1 MLRIAVIFF
10 ITMIKIQFTKLGLQT
25 IIICVLSL
33 LFMLSLLLNYWQ
45 CECAHTP
52 HGAVIKS
59 DTITLHDTVKELL
72 PIVRDSIVIRKE
84 VARLKVVVP
93 QTNNVSSDT
102 SDADNIA
109 NINIEGNITQEKRD
123 SASVEV
129 PILQKMYEGKG
140 YKAYISGYHASLDSI
155 KLYRETKV
163 ITNTIQPK
171 TKRWGISLQAG
182 YGYNG
187 REFKPYIGIGVSYN
201 IFAF

>member
-1 MLRIAVIFF
+1 
-10 ITMIKIQFTKLGLQT
+10 
-25 IIICVLSL
+25 
-33 LFMLSLLLNYWQ
+33 MLSLLLNYWQ
-45 CECAHTP
+45 CERAHTP

-59 DTITLHDTVKELL
+59 DTITLHDTVTELL
-72 PIVRDSIVIRKE
+72 PMVRDSVVIRRE

-93 QTNNVSSDT
+93 QANKASYDTTNNV
-102 SDADNIA
+102 A
-109 NINIEGNITQEKRD
+109 NVEGGSIKAKRD
-123 SASVEV
+123 SVSVEV

-155 KLYRETKV
+155 KLYRDTKI
-163 ITNTIQPK
+163 ITNTIMTKP
-171 TKRWGISLQAG
+171 KRWGVSLQAG

>member
-1 MLRIAVIFF
+1 MKTQYNKGYLPHI
-10 ITMIKIQFTKLGLQT
+10 L
-25 IIICVLSL
+25 ICVLSL

-45 CECAHTP
+45 CERTHTP

-59 DTITLHDTVKELL
+59 DTITLHDTVTELL
-72 PIVRDSIVIRKE
+72 PMVRDSIVIRRE

-93 QTNNVSSDT
+93 QANNVSSDT
-102 SDADNIA
+102 INNIA
-109 NINIEGNITQEKRD
+109 NIEGSSIQEKRD

-129 PILQKMYEGKG
+129 PIVQKMYEGKG

-155 KLYRETKV
+155 KLYRDTKI
-163 ITNTIQPK
+163 ITNTIMPK
-171 TKRWGISLQAG
+171 TKRWGVSLQAG

-187 REFKPYIGIGVSYN
+187 RGFKAYIGIGVSYN

>member
-10 ITMIKIQFTKLGLQT
+10 ITMIKIQFTKF
-25 IIICVLSL
+25 IFCVLSL
-33 LFMLSLLLNYWQ
+33 LFTLSLLLNYWQ
-45 CECAHTP
+45 CERAHTP

-59 DTITLHDTVKELL
+59 DTITLHDTVTELL
-72 PIVRDSIVIRKE
+72 PMVRDSIVIRRE

-93 QTNNVSSDT
+93 QANNVSSDT
-102 SDADNIA
+102 INNIA
-109 NINIEGNITQEKRD
+109 NIEGSSIQAKRD
-123 SASVEV
+123 SVSVEV
-129 PILQKMYEGKG
+129 PIVQKMYEGKG

-155 KLYRETKV
+155 KLYRDTKI
-163 ITNTIQPK
+163 ITNTIMPK
-171 TKRWGISLQAG
+171 TKRWGVSLQAG

>member
-1 MLRIAVIFF
+1 M
-10 ITMIKIQFTKLGLQT
+10 KIQYNKGYLPHIL
-25 IIICVLSL
+25 ICVLSL

-45 CECAHTP
+45 CERAHTP

-59 DTITLHDTVKELL
+59 DTITLHDTVTEML
-72 PIVRDSIVIRKE
+72 PMVRDSVVIRRE

-93 QTNNVSSDT
+93 QISNASYDITN
-102 SDADNIA
+102 NIA
-109 NINIEGNITQEKRD
+109 NIEGSSIQEKRD

-129 PILQKMYEGKG
+129 PIVQKMYEGKG

-155 KLYRETKV
+155 KLYRDTKI
-163 ITNTIQPK
+163 ITNTIMPK
-171 TKRWGISLQAG
+171 TKRWGVSLQAG

-187 REFKPYIGIGVSYN
+187 AEFKPYIGIGVSYN

>member
-1 MLRIAVIFF
+1 M
-10 ITMIKIQFTKLGLQT
+10 TMIKIQFTKLSLQT

-33 LFMLSLLLNYWQ
+33 LFTLSLLLNYWQ

-52 HGAVIKS
+52 HEVVIKS
-59 DTITLHDTVKELL
+59 DTITLHDTVTELL
-72 PIVRDSIVIRKE
+72 PMVRDSIVIRRE

-93 QTNNVSSDT
+93 QISNASYDTTNNV
-102 SDADNIA
+102 A
-109 NINIEGNITQEKRD
+109 NVEGGSIKAKRD
-123 SASVEV
+123 SVSVEV

-155 KLYRETKV
+155 KLYRETKI
-163 ITNTIQPK
+163 ITNTIMPK

-187 REFKPYIGIGVSYN
+187 TEFKPYIGIGVSYN

>member
-10 ITMIKIQFTKLGLQT
+10 ITMIKIQFTKLSLQT
-25 IIICVLSL
+25 ILFYVLSL

-72 PIVRDSIVIRKE
+72 PIVRDSVVIRRE

-93 QTNNVSSDT
+93 QISNASYDT
-102 SDADNIA
+102 INNIA
-109 NINIEGNITQEKRD
+109 YVKDSSIQAKRD
-123 SASVEV
+123 SVSVEV

-140 YKAYISGYHASLDSI
+140 YKAYISGYHARLDSI
-155 KLYRETKV
+155 KLYRDTKI
-163 ITNTIQPK
+163 ITNTIMPK
-171 TKRWGISLQAG
+171 TKRWGVSLQAG

>member
-10 ITMIKIQFTKLGLQT
+10 ITMIKIQFTKLSLQT

-45 CECAHTP
+45 CERAHTP
-52 HGAVIKS
+52 HEVVIKS
-59 DTITLHDTVKELL
+59 DTITLHDTVTEML
-72 PIVRDSIVIRKE
+72 PMVRDSIVIRRE

-93 QTNNVSSDT
+93 QANNVSSDT
-102 SDADNIA
+102 INNIA
-109 NINIEGNITQEKRD
+109 NIEGSSIQAKRD
-123 SASVEV
+123 SVSVEV
-129 PILQKMYEGKG
+129 PIVQKMYEGKG

-163 ITNTIQPK
+163 ITNTIMTK
-171 TKRWGISLQAG
+171 TKRWGVSLQAG

-187 REFKPYIGIGVSYN
+187 REFKSYIGIGVSYN